1 MAKSLFLL
9 SDEAWR
15 ALNPHLRRDRLG
27 KPRVDDR
34 AVISGILHVLK
45 TAVDGATFRPF
56 MGRRRR
62 STIVAIAGFQRRVWQ
77 PHRRPCET
85 LHGARLHAN
94 CGFGPLH
101 WMLIT
106 MVPSP
111 HRPHRAPIGEAGP
124 RTWRAGNG
132 ARPHGVVEVGSAA
145 QGTDR
150 RLHLTRRLF
159 LLVYPLHPLLNQTS
173 GQNPVIPLISVI
185 F

>member
-85 LHGARLHAN
+85 LHGADFTPIADLALCIGCSSRWSPRRTGRIARRSERP
-94 CGFGPLH
+94 GPEPGGRATGRAL
-101 WMLIT
+101 
-106 MVPSP
+106 MVWSRSGR
-111 HRPHRAPIGEAGP
+111 RPKG
-124 RTWRAGNG
+124 RTGG
-132 ARPHGVVEVGSAA
+132 
-145 QGTDR
+145 
-150 RLHLTRRLF
+150 
-159 LLVYPLHPLLNQTS
+159 YTS
-173 GQNPVIPLISVI
+173 REGCFS
-185 F
+185 